1 MSGTRGYDNF
11 DPYCTALIELGLG
24 LVIRSL
30 PRARDKIPFIK
41 LCRSIRIISEAPL
54 ATSGV
59 STTVPMSAFFKVGAS
74 FTPSPV
80 IPQICASSPKTS
92 SQFHTYALGIL
103 LQIHRP
109 SQSVHRLEGL
119 QLMHPCLGRAMKR
132 KDTCLF
138 PFQVFGQSPS
148 L

>member
-30 PRARDKIPFIK
+30 PRAGAKIPFIK
-41 LCRSIRIISEAPL
+41 LCLSPGSVRTVSEAPL
-54 ATSGV
+54 ATSV
-59 STTVPMSAFFKVGAS
+59 ASATTIPMSAFFKAGAS

-109 SQSVHRLEGL
+109 SQSIHRLEGL
-119 QLMHPCLGRAMKR
+119 QLMYP
-132 KDTCLF
+132 
-138 PFQVFGQSPS
+138 
-148 L
+148 